1 MQLFNCAQRAHYNF
15 LEHYPTFLAGVLLAG
30 FKYPVT
36 SAVLGVAWL
45 GSRVA
50 YAVGYT
56 SGMPGG
62 KGRYAGGLGMVYN
75 LSEIGFLV
83 LVAKSGYDM
92 IMA

>member
-30 FKYPVT
+30 LKYPVT
-36 SAVLGVAWL
+36 SAALGAVWL

-56 SGMPGG
+56 SGKPGG
-62 KGRYAGGLGMVYN
+62 KGRYAGGLGMFYN